1 MKQGGICNVCGVACG
16 VHYGVLE
23 SANESKREAFK
34 EIARLKASNLKLLHA
49 LRLANDLIG
58 IEPYEHVSEE
68 ATKDHYFIHEVID
81 KAELDE

>member
-1 MKQGGICNVCGVACG
+1 MKPGGICKDCGIPCG
-16 VHYGVLE
+16 VHYGILE

-34 EIARLKASNLKLLHA
+34 EIARLKANNLKLLHA

-68 ATKDHYFIHEVID
+68 ASKDHYFIREAID
-81 KAELDE
+81 KAEIDE

>member
-1 MKQGGICNVCGVACG
+1 MKPGGICKVCGIPCG
-16 VHYGVLE
+16 VHYGILE

-34 EIARLKASNLKLLHA
+34 EIARLKATNLKLLHA

-68 ATKDHYFIHEVID
+68 ASKDHYFIREAID
-81 KAELDE
+81 KAEIDE